1 MEPSKVVQ
9 ICLPR
14 FASNRRGPILRIACG
29 SSFPSGGYDF
39 PFEPAKVNRWS
50 PSTVCGF
57 EEFSIAPTSHVSST
71 SRNRAAAAS
80 GVMSLCGVPSISKP
94 TINLRTVAER
104 NSGG

>member
-1 MEPSKVVQ
+1 MEASKVVQ

-14 FASNRRGPILRIACG
+14 LASNRRGPILRIACG

-50 PSTVCGF
+50 LSTVCGF